1 MGEEAP
7 NTIQVHTKAAGP
19 IVELPRLVQSLLFAE
34 LAAASYFDETHALK
48 VVQQIGFAGCQY
60 FDRDGAQAYIFWN
73 DVDCVVACRGTE
85 PNRMERYSG
94 GRQRRRCVNRNLRHG
109 AQGIQRGG
117 RRLVAAA

>member
-1 MGEEAP
+1 MTDQKNETQQTMGEEAP

-85 PNRMERYSG
+85 PNLTNG
-94 GRQRRRCVNRNLRHG
+94 TNGTIFGRTSTQSVC
-109 AQGIQRGG
+109 
-117 RRLVAAA
+117 